1 MVVDDAQRLLEYY
14 VAKTTC
20 RTVGCCV
27 ALVLFVLRTVLM
39 FVLMFVL
46 MVAADL
52 LSCARMFEF
61 KTAFNCVDHY
71 KFRS

>member
-1 MVVDDAQRLLEYY
+1 MVVDDAHRFLEYY

-27 ALVLFVLRTVLM
+27 ALVLFVLRTVQM
-39 FVLMFVL
+39 F
-46 MVAADL
+46 AADL

-61 KTAFNCVDHY
+61 
-71 KFRS
+71 

>member
-1 MVVDDAQRLLEYY
+1 M
-14 VAKTTC
+14 
-20 RTVGCCV
+20 
-27 ALVLFVLRTVLM
+27 LFVLRTVLM

-71 KFRS
+71 KFCS